1 MISSSLFD
9 STSVPVLE
17 QVVNFTQRRHD
28 ILAGNIANLDTP
40 GYRVRDLSPDKFHA
54 RLKSAID
61 EQDSSS
67 SSRSL
72 SGVATSHDNPINEVD
87 EDFQRMLYHDDSN
100 VALEEQVLEISKNQI
115 QHNTAIS
122 VMVSQ
127 FRLLQAAIT
136 ERA

>member
-1 MISSSLFD
+1 MIASSLFD

-40 GYRVRDLSPDKFHA
+40 GYRVRDLSPERFQV

-61 EQDSSS
+61 EQ
-67 SSRSL
+67 SSRHSSHSL
-72 SGVATSHDNPINEVD
+72 SGVATSHGNPIDEVD
-87 EDFQRMLYHDDSN
+87 DNFQRMLYHDDSN
-100 VALEEQVLEISKNQI
+100 VALEEQVREIGKNQI
-115 QHNTAIS
+115 QHNTAIA

-127 FRLLQAAIT
+127 FRLLQAAIS